1 MIVAAVVG
9 GRPSSLVGRGRVRLV
24 QASPIWRSRLLG
36 SARPFQGPTRH
47 GGSRACRELP
57 GAWRRHHGADRH
69 RSRRLIPARAG
80 KAPDA
85 RPPARDGVALFPPP
99 RGKLG
104 DEEVVSHIVVRPRGG
119 RPVGRDGAVTVWSFE
134 KALYFSLE
142 IIGGTTLTA
151 PPGPFVGVFSCLCA
165 PLDLKGSIRDD

>member
-1 MIVAAVVG
+1 MAGPAHAGSCPGLG
-9 GRPSSLVGRGRVRLV
+9 GGIMEQIATVLADSSPRGPGKHLTHALPHGTV
-24 QASPIWRSRLLG
+24 LL
-36 SARPFQGPTRH
+36 S
-47 GGSRACRELP
+47 L
-57 GAWRRHHGADRH
+57 
-69 RSRRLIPARAG
+69 
-80 KAPDA
+80 
-85 RPPARDGVALFPPP
+85 PPP